1 MAFEKQKFWSF
12 IEETLP
18 EIRNFLE
25 SSDKSTSHLSKEEQ
39 AIWDFLLILSGRM
52 GENPSAGSNEFMI
65 AAAGKITREWDILCR
80 DNPELCEQAERLITE
95 NRNASPEKKQEALMA
110 FLFPE
115 INFAGGDVQAQQDEV
130 RRRRTV
136 KIHELNPRPIK
147 NPADEI
153 LFTSNVLLT
162 VPPENYYDKLDPA
175 MRERARRVAD
185 ENQQYWFDHPI
196 LMGVET
202 DANEMIYGLRGLAET
217 LEFEK
222 EQGNAAPDAEMTVLL
237 SLSVTHKGLK
247 DLAHEYLA
255 DELKKAGSLE
265 GLKVYLFSEEDTA
278 FLSASLSRLSDVP
291 GAEQAIAHVFGVDGR
306 YGRHYSFLKAIA
318 PLWAL
323 CMDPRVKGT
332 FKIDLDQVFPEK
344 ELMEQTGQ
352 TAFQHFQTPLWGA
365 SGTDSSGRE
374 VALGMIAGALVNEK
388 DIHKGVFTPDVPLP
402 EEDAPLKGETRI
414 FNKQQ
419 AMAVSTRGEMMTRY
433 TPELFPGHPDGRTT
447 CISRVHVTG
456 GTNGILCDT
465 LRQFRPFTPGF
476 IGRAEDQAYL
486 LSVLLGNPA
495 GDQAGPLM
503 RYVHESGLIMRHDKE
518 AFAGDAIA
526 AAKLGTWIGD
536 LLRQLHFSFYARF
549 LKGGVDAVKEE
560 LDPFTGCFI
569 TPFPY
574 TMIFLRLILKVLD
587 EPENRNNL
595 LDLAARRLGPFIRG
609 EEGTESVMKA
619 WMAER
624 EGWDLYYDSLDILE
638 SELEESG
645 GTGEEV
651 KGAIL
656 RRLEHCRIC

>member
-65 AAAGKITREWDILCR
+65 AAAGKITREWDILWR

-136 KIHELNPRPIK
+136 KIHKLNPRPITH
-147 NPADEI
+147 PANEI

-162 VPPENYYDKLDPA
+162 VPPENYYEKLDPA

-185 ENQQYWFDHPI
+185 EDQQYWFDHPI

-202 DANEMIYGLRGLAET
+202 DANEMIYGLRGLADT
-217 LEFEK
+217 LKFEK
-222 EQGNAAPDAEMTVLL
+222 EQGNVAPDAGMTVLL
-237 SLSVTHKGLK
+237 SLSVTHNGLK
-247 DLAHEYLA
+247 NLAHEYLA
-255 DELKKAGSLE
+255 DELRKAGSLD

-278 FLSASLSRLSDVP
+278 FLSSSLSRLSDVP
-291 GAEQAIAHVFGVDGR
+291 GAEQAIMKVFGVDGR

-318 PLWAL
+318 PLWSL
-323 CMDPRVKGT
+323 CMEPRVKGT
-332 FKIDLDQVFPEK
+332 FKIDLDQVFPQK

-352 TAFQHFQTPLWGA
+352 SAFQHFQTPLWGA
-365 SGTDSSGRE
+365 LGVDSSGRE
-374 VALGMIAGALVNEK
+374 VNLGMIAGALVNEK
-388 DIHKGVFTPDVPLP
+388 DIHQGVFTSDIPLP
-402 EEDAPLKGETRI
+402 DKDTPLKGETRV

-419 AMAVSTRGEMMTRY
+419 VMAVSTRGEMMTRY
-433 TPELFPGHPDGRTT
+433 NPDQFPGHPDGRTS

-465 LRQFRPFTPGF
+465 LREFRPFTPGF

-495 GDQAGPLM
+495 GDQEGPLM

-526 AAKLGTWIGD
+526 AARLGTWIGD
-536 LLRQLHFSFYARF
+536 LLRQLYFSFYARF
-549 LKGGVDAVKEE
+549 LKGGVDAVKAE
-560 LDPFTGCFI
+560 LNPFTGCFI

-595 LDLAARRLGPFIRG
+595 LDLAARRLGPFVTG
-609 EEGTESVMKA
+609 EEDAESVRKA
-619 WMAER
+619 WLAER
-624 EGWDLYYDSLDILE
+624 EGWDLYYDSLDMLE
-638 SELEESG
+638 SELKESG
-645 GTGEEV
+645 EAGNEV
-651 KGAIL
+651 KRAI
-656 RRLEHCRIC
+656 RKRLDHCRIC